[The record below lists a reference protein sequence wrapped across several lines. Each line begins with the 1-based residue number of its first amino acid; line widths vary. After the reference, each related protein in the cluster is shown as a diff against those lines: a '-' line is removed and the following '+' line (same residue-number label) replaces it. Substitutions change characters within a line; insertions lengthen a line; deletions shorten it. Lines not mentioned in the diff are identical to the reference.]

1 MRIPIFLWLVLIA
14 IFSSCFCKNRTLA
27 SGQCLS
33 LSDQSLLLSL
43 KNGLHFNAS
52 LSTKLVEWTQGSSS
66 WPGVTCVGGQVTGL
80 DLSNESI
87 SDGINSSSSL
97 FSFRYL
103 KSLNL
108 AFNRFNSMEIPPQV
122 ATLSSLEHLNLSN
135 AGFTGQIPVEIAN
148 LTGLTTLDLSMLYFP
163 GISSLKLQNPNLRML
178 VRSLAELKELYLDGV
193 NISAPGSE
201 WCGALSSSLPKLEV
215 LSMSN
220 CYLNGPIDASFMN
233 LKSLSVIRL
242 GSNNLSTEVPDFFAN
257 FSSLTALR
265 LSTSG
270 LFGMFPQK
278 IFQVLTLQNLDVSYN
293 SLLHGSLPEF
303 SADSPLRAVDLSFTN
318 FSGIL
323 PYSIGNLRNLS
334 RLVLANCSFSGQIP
348 ITMTKL
354 SQLVYLDFSTNNFS
368 GPVPSFTNSG
378 NMTQIILSHNSLTG
392 EIISTR
398 WEYLQNLENLDLR
411 YNSLEGSIPSS
422 LFALPRIQKIQLL
435 NNRFSGHVQLN
446 ESLKFS
452 SYALD
457 TLDLSNN
464 KLDGPIPPALFRYPE
479 LKYLSLAF
487 NNFNGSLDIDVVQKV
502 SRLSYLD
509 LSCNNLSI
517 NAGGAASTNS
527 SFPPFSTISLAS
539 CHLKA
544 LPGFLSNQPKLMYLD
559 LSDNEIHGSIP
570 MWMWTLKNLRYL
582 NLSLNFFEDV
592 ETAEPNITS
601 TLSLL
606 DLHSNSL
613 GGKMPPLPPLAVY
626 VDYSGNNFSS
636 IIPADIG
643 KNLSVTIFFSLSKN
657 SFQGNIPE
665 SICQAWYLQ
674 VLDLSDNSFTG
685 KIPSCMVDVP
695 SLKVLNLRNNKLNG
709 CIPEGFPRT
718 CGLKTLDLSRNS
730 LQGQIPQSLSNCMML
745 EVLDI
750 GNNQIEGGFPCHLK
764 NTTKMRVLVMRGN
777 KLSGQLGCPDINN
790 SPWDLLQIV
799 DLASNDFSTLPPERC
814 LRTWKA
820 MQDNDGHDHLQLS
833 FLGISG
839 LYYQDTVTV
848 TVKGLTL
855 ELVKI
860 LKVFTSIDISENRIS
875 GQIPN
880 ALGTFKSLRLLN
892 MSGNELFGPI
902 PPSLG
907 NLQVLESL
915 DLSRNN
921 LTDNI
926 PPALTNLNFLAL
938 LNLSYNRLM
947 GLIPSGSQFATFG
960 SSSYVGNMLC
970 GKPLTKNCTNADR
983 ALVPKSPGVHLDW
996 QFIVTGLGF
1005 GSGAAVAVAPF
1016 MMWRKGRR
1024 WYNNRIDRFLLV
1036 FLPILG
1042 FTYTIWDDEESEDG
1056 HGDDVNDDTAFQ
1068 FDLEKEET
1076 WGRYCVF
1083 CSKLDHTLKKVIH
1096 DSNCTCYDSPYNS
1109 SPSSSSSSYSSSSS
1123 S

>member
-544 LPGFLSNQPKLMYLD
+544 LPG
-559 LSDNEIHGSIP
+559 
-570 MWMWTLKNLRYL
+570 
-582 NLSLNFFEDV
+582 
-592 ETAEPNITS
+592 
-601 TLSLL
+601 
-606 DLHSNSL
+606 
-613 GGKMPPLPPLAVY
+613 
-626 VDYSGNNFSS
+626 
-636 IIPADIG
+636 
-643 KNLSVTIFFSLSKN
+643 
-657 SFQGNIPE
+657 
-665 SICQAWYLQ
+665 
-674 VLDLSDNSFTG
+674 

-892 MSGNELFGPI
+892 M
-902 PPSLG
+902 
-907 NLQVLESL
+907 
-915 DLSRNN
+915 NN

-1083 CSKLDHTLKKVIH
+1083 CSKLDHTLKKSLQISASGPSQRVEEQYASSSLFTGGH
-1096 DSNCTCYDSPYNS
+1096 DRATRAHLKKKVVEPTSGPKGSSVCQMLGSDARAMRDENGQDIIPCGCDFKICKECYRDAMRTSDGICPGFRESYEEDEDDGGKGEGEIELGS
-1109 SPSSSSSSYSSSSS
+1109 RKALPSSVSNMSKMERRLSLVKSNGNYFDHNQWLFETKESYGYGNVMWPTEDGKEVREAPRDKQ
-1123 S
+1123 